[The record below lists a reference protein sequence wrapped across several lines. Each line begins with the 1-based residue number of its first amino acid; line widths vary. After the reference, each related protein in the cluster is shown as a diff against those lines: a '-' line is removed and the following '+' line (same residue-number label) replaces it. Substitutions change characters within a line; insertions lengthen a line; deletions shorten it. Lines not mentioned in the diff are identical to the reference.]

1 MENTKRYII
10 IVSIIL
16 FCFIVFFMA
25 GYFKHR
31 ENRAN
36 METFVS
42 KNVEQFKE
50 CDTSSKI
57 YDLFYSNI
65 YDELFRSTARNQYEV
80 LQIRE
85 LILSKYKLGPINI
98 LDLGC
103 GLGHHVDLF
112 TQYKYNCV
120 GLDISKHMLNIAK
133 VKYPLLEFK
142 QGNMTD
148 RNLYTPGSFSHITCF
163 FYSVYYVEDILLL
176 FSNVNTWLSKGG
188 HFIIHVVDKRKF
200 DPVLEKGS
208 GLIPLYNPQRFGH
221 KTQTQLTFNTF
232 KYTAD
237 WNLSKVPVIFSEIFK
252 FNEGQV
258 RKNFHKLYMYTMK
271 KIVDTAEKAGFKLTN
286 TVDLALVNQTYNYL
300 FCFEKKHNILL

>member
-1 MENTKRYII
+1 MWNMKRYII
-10 IVSIIL
+10 IVSIIV
-16 FCFIVFFMA
+16 FCFIVFFIV
-25 GYFKHR
+25 GYLRHR
-31 ENRAN
+31 EKRAN

-42 KNVEQFKE
+42 KSVEKFKE
-50 CDTSSKI
+50 CNTPSKI

-65 YDELFRSTARNQYEV
+65 YDELFLSIPRNQYEV
-80 LQIRE
+80 VQIRE

-142 QGNMTD
+142 RGDMTD
-148 RNLYTPGSFSHITCF
+148 RSLYSPASFSHITCF
-163 FYSVYYVEDILLL
+163 FYSVYYVEDILAL
-176 FSNVNTWLSKGG
+176 FSNANTWLSKGG

-208 GLIPLYNPQRFGH
+208 GLIPLYNPQRYEH
-221 KTQTQLTFNTF
+221 KTQTQLTFHNF
-232 KYTAD
+232 KYNAD
-237 WNLSKVPVIFSEIFK
+237 WNLDKVPVIFSEIFK
-252 FNEGQV
+252 FNEGQI

-271 KIVDTAEKAGFKLTN
+271 KIVNTAEKAGFKLTN
-286 TVDLALVNQTYNYL
+286 TIDLALVNQTYNYL